1 MRLAYDGGP
10 FHGFQRQPQLRT
22 VEGAI
27 MEALVTV
34 GAADDYAQCRFQGAA
49 RTDRGV
55 NALGNVVAL
64 DTKMD
69 PKILMRALNAICD
82 DVFLYAIAPVPSD
95 FNPRYARQRWYRYTV
110 LEEGLDLDAMQ
121 EVGSMF
127 EGVHDFIRFCHYDGK
142 CTVRKVDEISVKAHG
157 GAIMIDVRARD
168 FLWNMVRR
176 MASAM
181 IRAGRGEHDVQQVGA
196 ALSGEPLDL
205 GLAPARNLTLMDI
218 IYDFEMESEVPIT
231 LKRKLTHAWEG
242 ASLRHAWLSEVMGRT
257 Q

>member
-1 MRLAYDGGP
+1 
-10 FHGFQRQPQLRT
+10 
-22 VEGAI
+22 
-27 MEALVTV
+27 MEALVAV

-64 DTKMD
+64 DTEMN
-69 PKILMRALNAICD
+69 PKVLMRALNAVCE
-82 DVFLYAIAPVPSD
+82 DVFIYGIAAVPCD

-110 LEEGLDLDAMQ
+110 LEKGLDLDAMR

-142 CTVRKVDEISVKAHG
+142 CTIRKVDEVMVHVHD
-157 GAIMIDVRARD
+157 GAIVIDVRARD

-176 MASAM
+176 MASA
-181 IRAGRGEHDVQQVGA
+181 IIGAGRGEHYREHVEA
-196 ALSGEPLDL
+196 ALSGEPADL

-218 IYDFEMESEVPIT
+218 VYAFEMEVEAPIT
-231 LKRKLTHAWEG
+231 LMRKLTDAWEG
-242 ASLRHAWLSEVMGRT
+242 ASLRQALLSEVMERT
-257 Q
+257 ISSAPIRDI